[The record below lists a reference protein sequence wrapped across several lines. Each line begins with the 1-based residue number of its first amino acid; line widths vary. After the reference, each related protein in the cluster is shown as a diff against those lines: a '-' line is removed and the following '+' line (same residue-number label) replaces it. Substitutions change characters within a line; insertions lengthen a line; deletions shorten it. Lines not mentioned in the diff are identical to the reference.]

1 MRTTLFAYG
10 FRPNFL
16 LVGFA
21 GLCLMPLWILVYLG
35 HLPLSGPLPPSLWHG
50 HEMLYGLV
58 GAAIAGF
65 LLTAVPSWTGHKG
78 FAGWP
83 LVVMSM
89 LWVGARVLLAS
100 PDRSA
105 VLAGAALDLAFLPFL
120 AALIAPPLLREKNRN
135 TPLLAVIAVLWLCNL
150 AFYQAIAAGN
160 MPGASRTLL
169 LTVDAVLVL
178 VTVIGG
184 RIVPAFTRT
193 ALRPHGHAD
202 VVRSAPMLSVLAI
215 AAMVLV
221 AVSDLAAPD
230 TAVAGG
236 IAAIAGGVQALRLLQ
251 WGTARTLRQPIVW
264 VLHAAYAWLPVGL
277 ALKAAALLAG
287 MQAAQ
292 YWLHALTVGAFS
304 TMIMAVMT
312 RAALGHTG
320 RPIVAHRLTTVSYGL
335 LLLAAIA
342 RVFGATIFGL
352 QFDLAIML
360 AAIFWTAA
368 FALFLVIY
376 LPILSGPRADGRP
389 G

>member
-1 MRTTLFAYG
+1 MRAHLFAYG

-21 GLCLMPLWILVYLG
+21 GLCLIPLWLLIYLG
-35 HLPLSGPLPPSLWHG
+35 HLPWSGPLPPSLWHA

-65 LLTAVPSWTGHKG
+65 LLTSVPSWTGHKG

-83 LVVMSM
+83 LVIMSM
-89 LWVGARVLLAS
+89 LWVGARLSLAS
-100 PDRSA
+100 PDRWFA
-105 VLAGAALDLAFLPFL
+105 LTGAALDLAFLPYL
-120 AALIAPPLLREKNRN
+120 AALIGPALLRERNRN
-135 TPLLAVIAVLWLCNL
+135 TPLLAVVAFLWFCNV
-150 AFYQAIAAGN
+150 AFYGAIATGN
-160 MPGASRTLL
+160 MPMSSAILL
-169 LTVDAVLVL
+169 LTIDAVMVL

-193 ALRPHGHAD
+193 ALRPHGQEG
-202 VVRSAPMLSVLAI
+202 VVRSAPLLTVLAI
-215 AAMVLV
+215 ASVIVV
-221 AVSDLAAPD
+221 ALSDLAVPN
-230 TAVAGG
+230 TALAGG
-236 IAAIAGGVQALRLLQ
+236 IAAIAAGIQTVRLLQ

-277 ALKAAALLAG
+277 ALKAAALLGSAP
-287 MQAAQ
+287 AAQ
-292 YWLHALTVGAFS
+292 YWLHALTIGAFS

-320 RPIVAHRLTTVSYGL
+320 RPIIAHPLTTISYIL
-335 LLLAAIA
+335 LLLAAIT
-342 RVFGATIFGL
+342 RVFGATTFGL
-352 QFDLAIML
+352 PFSLAIML
-360 AAIFWTAA
+360 TAVLWTGA

-376 LPILSGPRADGRP
+376 MPILCGPRADGRP

>member
-1 MRTTLFAYG
+1 MRISLFAYG

-21 GLCLMPLWILVYLG
+21 GVCLVPWWTLVYLG
-35 HLPLSGPLPPSLWHG
+35 HVPLSGPLPPPLWHA

-65 LLTAVPSWTGHKG
+65 LLTSVPSWTGRKG

-83 LVVMSM
+83 LASMSM
-89 LWVGARVLLAS
+89 LWLGARILLAS
-100 PDRSA
+100 PDRSF
-105 VLAGAALDLAFLPFL
+105 VLAGAVLDLAFLPFL
-120 AALIAPPLLREKNRN
+120 VALIAPALLREKNRN
-135 TPLLAVIAVLWLCNL
+135 TPLLAVVAALWLCNV
-150 AFYQAIAAGN
+150 AFYQAIAVGN
-160 MPGASRTLL
+160 VPRASGTLL
-169 LTVDAVLVL
+169 LTIDAVLVL
-178 VTVIGG
+178 ITVIGG

-193 ALRPHGHAD
+193 ALRPQGREG
-202 VVRSAPMLSVLAI
+202 VVRSAPPLTVLAI
-215 AAMVLV
+215 GAMVLV
-221 AVSDLAAPD
+221 AASDVVAPGS
-230 TAVAGG
+230 ALAGG
-236 IAAIAGGVQALRLLQ
+236 IAAIAAGVQAVRLLQ

-277 ALKAAALLAG
+277 ALKAAALLG
-287 MQAAQ
+287 EIPAAQ

-320 RPIVAHRLTTVSYGL
+320 RPIIAHGLTTLSYIL
-335 LLLAAIA
+335 LLLAAIT
-342 RVFGATIFGL
+342 RVFGATTFGL
-352 QFDLAIML
+352 RFDLAIML
-360 AAIFWTAA
+360 AAAFWTGA

-376 LPILSGPRADGRP
+376 LPILCGPRADGRP